1 MKRKLSF
8 FSLINCLSFGLPHS
22 VSRFEFRA
30 KTKPMWSN
38 GMEKCEKKIRQQQ
51 MLLVG
56 MEPINSCQR
65 AKTSV
70 KCKIEMSV
78 IILNMTHRTWNKCT
92 LTSRFGQIG
101 ISVRLQSRTEQSRA
115 ESSRTKVQGQKQV
128 LETDSHRR
136 SDVLNLSC
144 VRCAIFL
151 FRFINHLFMFSLEI
165 IRHISL
171 LNTLLFSHR
180 HVLQSEM
187 IEQKNKI

>member
-1 MKRKLSF
+1 
-8 FSLINCLSFGLPHS
+8 
-22 VSRFEFRA
+22 
-30 KTKPMWSN
+30 
-38 GMEKCEKKIRQQQ
+38 
-51 MLLVG
+51 
-56 MEPINSCQR
+56 
-65 AKTSV
+65 
-70 KCKIEMSV
+70 MSV

-101 ISVRLQSRTEQSRA
+101 ISVRLHTLQCKAEQSRTEPNRA
-115 ESSRTKVQGQKQV
+115 ESSRTKVQGQMRV
-128 LETDSHRR
+128 LETDSHLR

-171 LNTLLFSHR
+171 LNPLLFSHR